1 MAELGI
7 DGKDAMVVRDIN
19 EFKGHGGSAVHGI
32 FNSTERTEM
41 AVAAERDK
49 FELPAGRTAVHDPAK
64 GRIPAVD
71 RLIDIFDLSFSGVES
86 KHNFFIMVFKNSL

>member
-49 FELPAGRTAVHDPAK
+49 FELSAGRTAVHGPAK

-71 RLIDIFDLSFSGVES
+71 HLINIFHLSFSGMKS
-86 KHNFFIMVFKNSL
+86 IFNFFIMVCKDSL

>member
-7 DGKDAMVVRDIN
+7 DGKDAMAVRDIN
-19 EFKGHGGSAVHGI
+19 KFKGHGGSAVHGI
-32 FNSTERTEM
+32 FISTGRTET

-49 FELPAGRTAVHDPAK
+49 FELPAGRTAVHGPAK

-71 RLIDIFDLSFSGVES
+71 HLINIFHFSFSRVES
-86 KHNFFIMVFKNSL
+86 KYNFFIMVFKNGL